1 MATIAELLENP
12 IKLEMKN
19 EASAKMIEWQFR
31 KLMGQLLLTQE
42 HSSDLSCPCELSSE
56 YEYCLPKHL
65 IAIQSYAEETMP
77 MTENG
82 KAREVLQG
90 IAGGANDLRRAYEE
104 AGSEEQRPYG
114 EITEFVRQSRKGLE
128 PYLFTYK
135 HSVEQLAAMKL
146 LTKEIRGKLP
156 PLYSQE
162 KVEDPIVQVKFFTPD
177 SNWTWYGI
185 EFDGKDLF
193 FGWVVGFEKEMGY
206 FSLKELESAR
216 GPLGLPIERDRW
228 FTPVR
233 LSEVKKLHQQEVAKM
248 TNELYRPAV
257 FQKRMFGDEVY
268 IFYKHAANDKQA
280 FKTITELYQNWNL
293 LAVAS
298 RDNDI
303 WVLEKDASL
312 IIDPEFLREHGVK
325 LGEGIVAG
333 AEMEQRPIDI
343 RAEKLAREVLQAGV
357 NEKIT
362 YKMAS
367 IAEEIMSELRI
378 PPWYKVKNKAEMETP
393 KTIRQLLQEQ
403 TILEQHQKD
412 RPQDIIFFKDT
423 IMKHYYPKEDFYPDS
438 FRVVKPEPGVMVTL
452 GCLKKNKWYPER
464 LECVPTQ
471 DIHRTIVPRMGK
483 YIKEAEEWAAVGVPT
498 QHRETEVGIVPRELV
513 EVISGS

>member
-135 HSVEQLAAMKL
+135 HPVEQLAAMKL

-216 GPLGLPIERDRW
+216 GPLGLPIERDKW

-233 LSEVKKLHQQEVAKM
+233 LSEVKKLHQQEGAEMANKRIVKYTPCWEISRALKEAPPGAE
-248 TNELYRPAV
+248 ELL
-257 FQKRMFGDEVY
+257 
-268 IFYKHAANDKQA
+268 KHATWLK
-280 FKTITELYQNWNL
+280 ELADWAEGCRSLQKAAYEKAAEIK
-293 LAVAS
+293 LAVSPMIKPVKMREAEME
-298 RDNDI
+298 DNKISIPKKI
-303 WVLEKDASL
+303 WEDASL
-312 IIDPEFLREHGVK
+312 VC
-325 LGEGIVAG
+325 LGVAG
-333 AEMEQRPIDI
+333 DSRQREGLRKTAQNVTNWIYGI
-343 RAEKLAREVLQAGV
+343 EARQQ
-357 NEKIT
+357 
-362 YKMAS
+362 S
-367 IAEEIMSELRI
+367 
-378 PPWYKVKNKAEMETP
+378 P
-393 KTIRQLLQEQ
+393 KTIQQLLQEQ
-403 TILEQHQKD
+403 ELLEQHQKD
-412 RPQDIIFFKDT
+412 RPQDIIYFKDT

-471 DIHRTIVPRMGK
+471 DIHRTIVPRTEK